1 MGGPEHIDG
10 GRSPI
15 TGAPAFV
22 ATKLAIPRV
31 RDVSVRPQALAAL
44 ADGARKRLTVVRAPA
59 GYGKTTVVA
68 EAAARLKWNVVWYK
82 LDVLDHDPLVLIASL
97 VQGLRQDNPTFGEIL
112 VERFADARDDPADIN
127 QLLALLVSELAAG
140 ITDELHLVLDDYHQA
155 ASSESLNTALDFLLA
170 NLPEHLHVVLLTRC
184 LPSISVARLRLDDQ
198 VAEVDFE
205 HLRFTADQARET
217 LAAAGINVSQADA
230 ERLASLTEGW
240 PASIAMAARA
250 LEWTDVSTMERALG
264 DPRLKNDVFSY
275 LADEAL
281 RHENGDVA
289 DFLAA
294 TCCLDSMTIALA
306 AAVASSESAG
316 AILRHLVEQNVFTF
330 FDEASSTYRYH
341 HLLRDYLCARH
352 VQEHGPET
360 FRQLQIGTAQAVE
373 SAGDAETAI
382 ELLFAANEPQLALD
396 VVSRAGDLVS
406 DNCRLDALR
415 SWLDRLPGFLVDH
428 NPWGIFLKG
437 QLLWRAGDSE
447 SAIRELEYA
456 SAAFT
461 EGGDRRGRYAT
472 LSGLESLHFWRGDF
486 EEAARHCELALEQAT
501 APHQTIHTLVSL
513 GSAFNY
519 SGRWDDAEAAWREAE
534 LLIGPHVT
542 GEGIRIKAL
551 KGAGLYL
558 RGQYRDAADTLS
570 HARAQADQVGSRT
583 FSILVAT
590 SLAECLCEVGA
601 YGLAK
606 AIVAECLEQ
615 CDKYRFDHI
624 GFMAEES
631 LAQVLLATGEVDSAE
646 SIFRRLLS
654 SAVVAQDAWSL
665 AFVATHYALAL
676 RLVGRI
682 DSALTQYREAIAVAT
697 IGHVD
702 VIRLDAEAQMRNLQL
717 LSGSRDT
724 ALNDLD
730 WIAKEARQKGYAQ
743 IELACQFFGGVQ
755 RVEAGDESATAALIS
770 TVRRQLDMGH
780 VRFLG
785 QELAA
790 HTKTAARLLLSPEL
804 RGSRRPLLECVLG
817 CPSGSNVLTAAVR
830 HFPDQAESLVV
841 SASGMLV
848 QGQVDALLARTQP
861 RERVK
866 LAALFDQSSP
876 EPRRLTEKYPL
887 NDLTRRE
894 LQVLAEMAKGHGNA
908 DIAARLFVSEK
919 TVKTHVNHIFMK
931 LGVTNRVQ
939 AVLKLKQAEAESEG
953 FNENTT

>member
-1 MGGPEHIDG
+1 MGGPDHIDG
-10 GRSPI
+10 GRSLI

-31 RDVSVRPQALAAL
+31 RDVSVRPQVLEAL
-44 ADGARKRLTVVRAPA
+44 ADGARRRLTVVRAPA

-140 ITDELHLVLDDYHQA
+140 VTNELHIILDDYHQA

-217 LAAAGINVSQADA
+217 LAAAGIKVSQPDA

-281 RHENGDVA
+281 RHESGQVA

-294 TCCLDSMTIALA
+294 TCCLDSMTVALA
-306 AAVASSESAG
+306 AAVAGSESAG

-352 VQEHGPET
+352 VQEHGPEA
-360 FRQLQIGTAQAVE
+360 FRQLQIGTARAVE

-382 ELLFAANEPQLALD
+382 ELLFAANEPQLALA

-406 DNCRLDALR
+406 DNCRLEALR

-437 QLLWRAGDSE
+437 QLLWRGGDSE
-447 SAIRELEYA
+447 GAIRELECA
-456 SAAFT
+456 STAFT

-486 EEAARHCELALEQAT
+486 EQAARHCELALEQAT
-501 APHQTIHTLVSL
+501 TPNQTIHTLVSL

-534 LLIGPHVT
+534 LLIGPYVT
-542 GEGIRIKAL
+542 GEGIRVKAL
-551 KGAGLYL
+551 KGVSL
-558 RGQYRDAADTLS
+558 RIRGHYREAVRTVTAA
-570 HARAQADQVGSRT
+570 
-583 FSILVAT
+583 
-590 SLAECLCEVGA
+590 
-601 YGLAK
+601 
-606 AIVAECLEQ
+606 
-615 CDKYRFDHI
+615 
-624 GFMAEES
+624 
-631 LAQVLLATGEVDSAE
+631 VDSAIALGPRTFAVTCRGELAE
-646 SIFRRLLS
+646 SLDRDGLLRVS
-654 SAVVAQDAWSL
+654 EGLPSRI
-665 AFVATHYALAL
+665 AL
-676 RLVGRI
+676 RPSATSI
-682 DSALTQYREAIAVAT
+682 DST
-697 IGHVD
+697 IS
-702 VIRLDAEAQMRNLQL
+702 A
-717 LSGSRDT
+717 SSSRT
-724 ALNDLD
+724 LVPT
-730 WIAKEARQKGYAQ
+730 
-743 IELACQFFGGVQ
+743 CF
-755 RVEAGDESATAALIS
+755 
-770 TVRRQLDMGH
+770 
-780 VRFLG
+780 
-785 QELAA
+785 
-790 HTKTAARLLLSPEL
+790 
-804 RGSRRPLLECVLG
+804 SRRVMSRAQRPFCGDWSSRIWSPRMRGLSHRRFSDTHAASACLETWHKR
-817 CPSGSNVLTAAVR
+817 LTTTR
-830 HFPDQAESLVV
+830 GPNESPKQAESIQLHSMRRRAPS
-841 SASGMLV
+841 SAEV
-848 QGQVDALLARTQP
+848 
-861 RERVK
+861 
-866 LAALFDQSSP
+866 
-876 EPRRLTEKYPL
+876 
-887 NDLTRRE
+887 
-894 LQVLAEMAKGHGNA
+894 
-908 DIAARLFVSEK
+908 
-919 TVKTHVNHIFMK
+919 
-931 LGVTNRVQ
+931 
-939 AVLKLKQAEAESEG
+939 
-953 FNENTT
+953 